1 MMHDKACSKQQKLKE
16 QTHETA
22 DKTKC
27 GGRFAHMGVKWV
39 NTLYNML
46 IKHAHNHTHTKKEE
60 MNTENSVIFTSQ
72 RPEIGTKPEHQWSK
86 RFRIQPDPTNM
97 SWSKA

>member
-1 MMHDKACSKQQKLKE
+1 
-16 QTHETA
+16 
-22 DKTKC
+22 
-27 GGRFAHMGVKWV
+27 
-39 NTLYNML
+39 ML
-46 IKHAHNHTHTKKEE
+46 IKHPHTKKEE